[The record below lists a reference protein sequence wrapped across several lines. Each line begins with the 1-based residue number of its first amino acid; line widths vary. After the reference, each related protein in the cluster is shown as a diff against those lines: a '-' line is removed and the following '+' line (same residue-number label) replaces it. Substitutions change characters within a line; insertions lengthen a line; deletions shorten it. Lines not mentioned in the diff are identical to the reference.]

1 MTEPGVWS
9 RKHLQ
14 YEFQQAEL
22 LAMALTHRSRSDE
35 NNERLEFLGDAVLG
49 LVIADELQKALPD
62 SDEGSLSRQRAAL
75 VRKETLADIS
85 VGAELGEVMLLGSG
99 EARSGGHQRASI
111 LADGMEAIFGAV
123 YLDGGFDAATRV
135 ILQLYGE
142 RLEKLPDSEELKDP
156 KTRLQ
161 EALQSAGHAVP
172 VYNAESEEG
181 PPHARKFVCMCMI
194 SELNISTTG
203 NGSSRQKAEQAAA
216 AEALNILNNDKSGSP

>member
-22 LAMALTHRSRSDE
+22 LAMALTHRSRSDA

-85 VGAELGEVMLLGSG
+85 CGAELGEVMLLGSG
-99 EARSGGHQRASI
+99 
-111 LADGMEAIFGAV
+111 
-123 YLDGGFDAATRV
+123 
-135 ILQLYGE
+135 
-142 RLEKLPDSEELKDP
+142 
-156 KTRLQ
+156 
-161 EALQSAGHAVP
+161 
-172 VYNAESEEG
+172 
-181 PPHARKFVCMCMI
+181 
-194 SELNISTTG
+194 
-203 NGSSRQKAEQAAA
+203 
-216 AEALNILNNDKSGSP
+216 